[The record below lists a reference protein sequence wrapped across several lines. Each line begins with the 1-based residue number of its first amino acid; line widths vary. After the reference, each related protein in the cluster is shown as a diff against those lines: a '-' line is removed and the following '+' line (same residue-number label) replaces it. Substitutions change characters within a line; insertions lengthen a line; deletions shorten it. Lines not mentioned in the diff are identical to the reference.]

1 MIRKSTIAA
10 IEYYLPENVETNEE
24 LGKENPDWDMKKIYA
39 KSGVRAR
46 YIASVNQTAG
56 DLAFHAAERLIQ
68 SSHID
73 KSEIDFL
80 LLCTQSPDY
89 FLPST
94 ACILQERLVLP
105 KSVGALDFNLGCSG
119 FVYGLALAKS
129 LVESGIA
136 NNVLLCNSDTYSKY
150 IHKRD
155 RTVRTLFGD
164 GAAATLISVAQGNSG
179 MILDFDFG
187 TDGKGAKYFIVP
199 AGASKLPSSPQT
211 AKEITDE
218 SGCTSS
224 QNNLF
229 MDGSAI
235 FSFVIT
241 TIPKSINSLLKK
253 CGLSLE
259 DIDRFIFHQA
269 SRFMLGYLTKKLG
282 IEQEKV
288 PMFLEDVGNTVSA
301 SIPIVLKEAERS
313 GQLQKGHK
321 VVLSGFGVGL
331 SWATCLLQWGSLK

>member
-1 MIRKSTIAA
+1 MNRISTIAA
-10 IEYYLPENVETNEE
+10 IEYYLPENIETNED
-24 LGKENPDWDMKKIYA
+24 LCKENPDWEMRKIYA
-39 KSGVRAR
+39 KTGIRAR
-46 YIASVNQTAG
+46 HIASIDETAG
-56 DLAFHAAERLIQ
+56 DLAFHAAESLIL
-68 SSHID
+68 SSHIE

-80 LLCTQSPDY
+80 LFCTQSPDY

-94 ACILQERLVLP
+94 ACILQERLGLP

-129 LVESGIA
+129 LIESGIA

-155 RTVRTLFGD
+155 RTARTLFGD
-164 GAAATLISVAQGNSG
+164 GAAATLVSVAQENSG
-179 MILDFDFG
+179 IIQDFDFG
-187 TDGKGAKYFIVP
+187 TNGKGAKYFIVP
-199 AGASKLPSSPQT
+199 AGASRPPASPQT
-211 AKEITDE
+211 AEVITDE
-218 SGCTSS
+218 NGCTRS

-241 TIPKSINSLLKK
+241 TVPRSIKSLLKK
-253 CGLSLE
+253 CDLNLE

-269 SRFMLGYLTKKLG
+269 SRFMLDHLIKKLG
-282 IEQEKV
+282 IEHEKA

-301 SIPIVLKEAERS
+301 SIPIVLKEAERR
-313 GQLQKGHK
+313 GQLQRGHQ

-331 SWATCLLQWGSLK
+331 SWATCLVQWGGLR